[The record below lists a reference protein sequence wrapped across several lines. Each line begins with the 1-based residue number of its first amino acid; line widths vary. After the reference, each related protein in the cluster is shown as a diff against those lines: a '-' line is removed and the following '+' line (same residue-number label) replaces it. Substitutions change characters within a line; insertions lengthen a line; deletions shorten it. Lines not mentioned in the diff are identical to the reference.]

1 MKIDFTLTPR
11 RLWRIGPVIALTA
24 ACMGSA
30 LADVSSQPEER
41 HGLATTAEE
50 PAQIMAP
57 EPRGILGPDLSTI
70 GLDFEMS
77 RLDDDTGFIPPDTM
91 GDVGPDHIIELI
103 NGRFEIYDIQTGAVL
118 ESLQPERVLDHRG
131 RTTHPAGQ
139 RLPGGRHLRPD
150 RRRLL
155 GGRLP

>member
-30 LADVSSQPEER
+30 LADLSSQPQEK
-41 HGLATTAEE
+41 HGLETIAEE
-50 PAQIMAP
+50 PARALAP
-57 EPRGILGPDLSTI
+57 EPRGIFGPGLSTI

-91 GDVGPDHIIELI
+91 GDVGPDHIVELI
-103 NGRFEIYDIQTGAVL
+103 NRIALFGVGLHFAN
-118 ESLQPERVLDHRG
+118 SLNRVLDIAVNIR
-131 RTTHPAGQ
+131 HPFTYGTKC
-139 RLPGGRHLRPD
+139 PP
-150 RRRLL
+150 
-155 GGRLP
+155 